1 MLTEI
6 VQDALNR
13 QINHELRAYYAYLA
27 MSAYFEDTNLKGFA
41 AWFYQHGQEELM
53 HSMKFY
59 QFINSRRGR
68 VKLQAVPEPEFTWA
82 SPQAVF
88 EAALAHEQKVTVAIN
103 KLVQLARQEGDF
115 ATDSFLKWFVDE
127 QVEEEELVDDVLQKL
142 ILIGDFKPGLYLLD
156 QELAT
161 TAVTMA
167 AAAAAAT
174 TAA

>member
-1 MLTEI
+1 MLPPTI
-6 VQDALNR
+6 QDALNR
-13 QINHELRAYYAYLA
+13 QINYELRAYYAYLS

-68 VKLQAVPEPEFTWA
+68 VKLQALPEPEHTWD

-88 EAALAHEQKVTVAIN
+88 ESALAHEQKVTVAIN
-103 KLVQLARQEGDF
+103 QLVQLARQEGDY

-142 ILIGDFKPGLYLLD
+142 ILIGDFRPGLYLLD
-156 QELAT
+156 QELAAS
-161 TAVTMA
+161 AVSI

-174 TAA
+174 PTA